1 MLITRYQKYT
11 GNYTYVCSVPCTWYT
26 ALGKS
31 MHAKT
36 GRSTLR
42 LFSAVTSG
50 QDPRMAHWY
59 YTTLSGWELNQCTN
73 KWSLYTVS
81 LSSHE
86 ERVLY
91 TLNRRAETDLIIHP
105 LPLQLLVN
113 LAGPL
118 NETYCHF
125 YMFLRDLFKYKIVIV
140 MEVNQEEIHW
150 VYAQKEHVKINYR
163 PSSQKCG
170 HLWAKTVIMLKID

>member
-11 GNYTYVCSVPCTWYT
+11 GNYTHVCSVPCTWYT

-36 GRSTLR
+36 GRSALR

-50 QDPRMAHWY
+50 QAPCTAHWY

-91 TLNRRAETDLIIHP
+91 TLNRKVETDFIIHP
-105 LPLQLLVN
+105 PPPQLLVN

-118 NETYCHF
+118 NETYYHF

-150 VYAQKEHVKINYR
+150 VYTQRN
-163 PSSQKCG
+163 
-170 HLWAKTVIMLKID
+170 M